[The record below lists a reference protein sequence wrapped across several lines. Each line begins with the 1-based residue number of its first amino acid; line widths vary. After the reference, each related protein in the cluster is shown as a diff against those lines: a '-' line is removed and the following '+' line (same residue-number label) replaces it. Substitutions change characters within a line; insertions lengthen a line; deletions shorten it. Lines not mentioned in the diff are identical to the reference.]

1 MTEQCYYAV
10 SDSLNL
16 NSMEFVHVLLWL
28 CLLFVYAASS
38 GCRNAHTA
46 AAAAA
51 VAGSATV
58 GAGSAAGLVFW
69 LEANSRIVK
78 IHGSSSLGL
87 FEVGC
92 CCIAWP
98 NAKMHN
104 VHTKCSSSFPQCC
117 QIGAVLFSSSSMEA
131 KKAVKYVNA
140 LAPPHPSCSTNNT
153 CIFIER
159 ARPYW
164 IGGQID
170 THIGE

>member
-78 IHGSSSLGL
+78 IHGSSFLGL
-87 FEVGC
+87 FQVGC

-104 VHTKCSSSFPQCC
+104 VHTKCSSSFSTVLPNRCGFIFVFFNGSEKGGEIC
-117 QIGAVLFSSSSMEA
+117 QRLSTT
-131 KKAVKYVNA
+131 
-140 LAPPHPSCSTNNT
+140 PPKLLHQQHVHIYRKGQAILDRWTN
-153 CIFIER
+153 R
-159 ARPYW
+159 Y
-164 IGGQID
+164 
-170 THIGE
+170 THR